1 MKPLKS
7 FFMEEFREL
16 YRREKRWLIIL
27 PEVARNMPPEEVS
40 SAVAEHLERTV
51 ARVSRLEKI
60 FHLMAET
67 DRKESF
73 RMRPLLA
80 EADQV
85 LAAVTLSSVAFRKTA
100 NSGMDL
106 DARTPG
112 WRRDQFFP
120 PLSRN

>member
-16 YRREKRWLIIL
+16 YRREKRWLIIW
-27 PEVARNMPPEEVS
+27 PEVARNMSLADASTAVS
-40 SAVAEHLERTV
+40 DHLERTA
-51 ARVSRLEKI
+51 ARVSRLERI

-85 LAAVTLSSVAFRKTA
+85 LAAVTMSSVAFRKKA
-100 NSGMDL
+100 KQEMAL

-112 WRRDQFFP
+112 WRREQFFP